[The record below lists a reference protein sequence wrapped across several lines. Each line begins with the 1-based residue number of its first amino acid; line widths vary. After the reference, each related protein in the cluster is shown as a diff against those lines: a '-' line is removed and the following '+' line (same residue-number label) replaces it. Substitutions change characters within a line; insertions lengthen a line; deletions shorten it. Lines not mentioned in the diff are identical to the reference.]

1 MKIDFHQDD
10 NLSDDD
16 IKILVS
22 ASKLSPKVMDLLKRL
37 NKLNEEFN
45 DNQMLPVATND
56 RIIMVSF
63 DDIIGVEVYGNKLTI
78 YSAREIYNT
87 TGKLKDILNKLS
99 AYHFIQIS
107 RSAIINID
115 HLKSMET
122 AFSGSMT
129 AFLTN
134 DLKLNVSRKYLPE
147 LKRSLKL

>member
-1 MKIDFHQDD
+1 MEIDFHQDND
-10 NLSDDD
+10 LSDDE
-16 IKILVS
+16 IKVLVS

-56 RIIMVSF
+56 RIIMVPF

-78 YSAREIYNT
+78 YSVKSTYT
-87 TGKLKDILNKLS
+87 TIGKLKDILNKLS

-107 RSAIINID
+107 RSSIINID